1 MDPAPTPTVHPGNA
15 AQLRAWDGDE
25 GRRWVTHADVLERS
39 TAGYDA
45 ALWEAAALTPA
56 DRVLDVGCGTGS
68 TTRAAA
74 RQASAGTVLGVD
86 LSGPMLE
93 VARRRAAAEGLAN
106 VSFLQ
111 ADAQVHPFPEASV
124 DVVVSRTGAMFF
136 ADPVAAFTNLARALR
151 PGGRLALLV
160 WQGADRNEWFGAF
173 TTALAAGREP
183 PAPPPGA
190 PGPFAFADP
199 ARVREVLTAAGLAEV
214 AVAGHEQPEWFGPGV
229 AAAQD
234 LVLGLLGWLLDGLDE
249 SGRAAATAALRDTL
263 TAHEQPDGVWFASA
277 AWLVT
282 ARRPG

>member
-111 ADAQVHPFPEASV
+111 ADAHVHPFPEASV

>member
-93 VARRRAAAEGLAN
+93 VARHRAAAEGLAN

-214 AVAGHEQPEWFGPGV
+214 AVAGHEQPEWFGPGA

>member
-93 VARRRAAAEGLAN
+93 VARHRAAAEGLAN

>member
-1 MDPAPTPTVHPGNA
+1 MDTTPTVHPGNA

-25 GRRWVTHADVLERS
+25 GRRWATHADVLERS

-45 ALWEAAALTPA
+45 ALWDAAALTPT

-74 RQASAGTVLGVD
+74 RQAGAGTVLGVD

-93 VARRRAAAEGLAN
+93 VARRRAAAEGLTN

-124 DVVVSRTGAMFF
+124 DVVVSRAGAMFF

-160 WQGADRNEWFGAF
+160 WQGADRNEWFRAL

-214 AVAGHEQPEWFGPGV
+214 AVAGHEQPEWFGPD
-229 AAAQD
+229 AAAAED
-234 LVLGLLGWLLDGLDE
+234 LVLELLGWLLDDLDE
-249 SGRAAATAALRDTL
+249 AGRAAALAALRDTL
-263 TAHEQPDGVWFASA
+263 TAHEQPDGVRFASA

-282 ARRPG
+282 ARRPA

>member
-25 GRRWVTHADVLERS
+25 GRWWATHADVLERS

-93 VARRRAAAEGLAN
+93 VARHRAAAEGLAN

>member
-93 VARRRAAAEGLAN
+93 VARRRAAAEGLTN